1 MAKHLEYISAAK
13 ALRAHADPVRSASY
27 RSFFKDS
34 RNDHF
39 LGIPTPV
46 LRRLAKDF
54 CEMPLKEVR
63 KLMQSGI
70 HEERSLANEILR
82 RKFRGGDERRQKQ
95 IFDFYLR
102 NKKLIR
108 EWDGVDGTAPYIA
121 GPYLLNRDKQVLYA
135 LARSSRIWDRR
146 IAIVSTWWFIRNG
159 QIDHT
164 FKLAEIL
171 LQDRE
176 DLIHKAVG
184 WMLRETGKRN
194 ADELRK
200 FLKLHSK
207 AMPRTMLRYAIERFA
222 PEERKK
228 WMAR

>member
-1 MAKHLEYISAAK
+1 MAKHLEYTSAAK
-13 ALRAHADPVRSASY
+13 ALRTHADPVRSATY
-27 RSFFKDS
+27 RGFFKDS
-34 RNDHF
+34 GADHF

-54 CEMPLKEVR
+54 SAMPLQEVR

-82 RKFRGGDERRQKQ
+82 LKFRGGDDRQQKQ

-121 GPYLLNRDKQVLYA
+121 GPYLLDRDKQVLYE

-159 QIDHT
+159 QIDDT

-184 WMLRETGKRN
+184 WMLRETGKQN
-194 ADELRK
+194 AAELRK

-207 AMPRTMLRYAIERFA
+207 AMPRTMLRYAIERFT

-228 WMAR
+228 WMAK

>member
-63 KLMQSGI
+63 KLIQSGI

-82 RKFRGGDERRQKQ
+82 RKFRGGDESRQKQ

-121 GPYLLNRDKQVLYA
+121 GPYLLNRDKQVLYE
-135 LARSSRIWDRR
+135 LARSRASGTAGSQLSPPGGSSATAR
-146 IAIVSTWWFIRNG
+146 
-159 QIDHT
+159 
-164 FKLAEIL
+164 
-171 LQDRE
+171 
-176 DLIHKAVG
+176 LITLSS
-184 WMLRETGKRN
+184 W
-194 ADELRK
+194 RK
-200 FLKLHSK
+200 FCF
-207 AMPRTMLRYAIERFA
+207 RTV
-222 PEERKK
+222 KT
-228 WMAR
+228 

>member
-1 MAKHLEYISAAK
+1 MAKQLEYTSAAK
-13 ALRAHADPVRSASY
+13 ALRIHADPVRSATY

-34 RNDHF
+34 GTDHF
-39 LGIPTPV
+39 LGVPTPV

-54 CEMPLKEVR
+54 CGMPLKEVR

-70 HEERSLANEILR
+70 HEERSLAAEILR
-82 RKFRGGDERRQKQ
+82 LKFRGGDDRQQKQ

-121 GPYLLNRDKQVLYA
+121 GPYLLNRDKQVLYE
-135 LARSSRIWDRR
+135 LARSPRIWDRR

-184 WMLRETGKRN
+184 WMLRETGKQDV
-194 ADELRK
+194 AELRK

-207 AMPRTMLRYAIERFA
+207 DMPRTMLRYAIERFT

-228 WMAR
+228 WMAK